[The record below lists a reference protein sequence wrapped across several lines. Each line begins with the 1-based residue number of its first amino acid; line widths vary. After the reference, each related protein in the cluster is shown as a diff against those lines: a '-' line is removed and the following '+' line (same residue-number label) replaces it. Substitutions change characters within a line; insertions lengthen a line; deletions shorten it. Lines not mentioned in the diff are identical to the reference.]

1 MAPSAPPGPSPVRRA
16 VAAVLLIIG
25 IVGTLVVP
33 IYARSTP
40 KLGAFPFFYWYLLL
54 AVPVTAILCGLCF
67 LLLRTS
73 PAPSPDPANGGG
85 APS

>member
-1 MAPSAPPGPSPVRRA
+1 MAPSAPPGPSPIRMG

-25 IVGTLVVP
+25 IAATLVVP

-54 AVPVTAILCGLCF
+54 AVPAIAILSGICF

-73 PAPSPDPANGGG
+73 PASSSGPASGGG